1 MVQSYREGESIVH
14 PHVEWIAWADAL
26 ERAGHLEAFVAR
38 LMGTAMPA
46 GPAPAANV
54 SEAARAAEAAYIAA
68 HPFRPTRAILPDDF
82 IPLRQRP

>member
-38 LMGTAMPA
+38 LMDPSMPP
-46 GPAPAANV
+46 GPAQATNV
-54 SEAARAAEAAYIAA
+54 SEAARAAEAGYIAA
-68 HPFRPTRAILPDDF
+68 HPFRPGRAILPDDF
-82 IPLRQRP
+82 IPLRRVP